1 MVAQSESVPST
12 AANSGPCGTQ
22 RPADAP
28 GAAGSS
34 GNMGATSPVAMVIP
48 QAQSV
53 LQAQAALAGGV
64 SSTPAQAT
72 GNATRSQPSVTT
84 FQDYQRSPV
93 VDTWHQLQHK
103 QLATPPA
110 PSPALP
116 LSRITNAPQ
125 WWTLGINSSTSNWH
139 WLSHRKNATSTLHTR
154 LHVSHFCD
162 IRKSRVNMKIYL
174 TNFLNSSTFIFWYYY
189 M

>member
-22 RPADAP
+22 RLADAP

-53 LQAQAALAGGV
+53 PQAQAALAGGV

-72 GNATRSQPSVTT
+72 GNATRSQPSVTI

-125 WWTLGINSSTSNWH
+125 WWTLGINSSTSNWQRH
-139 WLSHRKNATSTLHTR
+139 PLPAQCYHFPGLPMLPSGGHLASTP
-154 LHVSHFCD
+154 V
-162 IRKSRVNMKIYL
+162 
-174 TNFLNSSTFIFWYYY
+174 STFNLDTDRTDP
-189 M
+189 